1 MDLTILGV
9 LNKSSSYKN
18 SSIFNSSELLLSAD
32 FLFYHVHMSALRSTD
47 MYLRIQIPIIL
58 SIERF
63 LRIRDKDLKLLISI

>member
-1 MDLTILGV
+1 MNLTILGV

-63 LRIRDKDLKLLISI
+63 SRIRDKDLKLLISI